1 MQGEGAIL
9 RVLNYP
15 FDPPEPGELREIA
28 DGVHWIRMPLPF
40 KPDHINLWLLRD
52 EFDGAPGWTVVDTG
66 FAAEATR
73 DLWLKLL
80 DGAMGRLPVG
90 RIVVTHFHPDHV
102 GCARW
107 LAERTGATVWM
118 TLGEFLSAHASAS
131 DTAGFDRANSMHH
144 FLQHGLHLLFPE
156 ANKASLRESSGER
169 KEPPVP
175 KSFQR
180 MFHRGTLV
188 IGGRDWQVITAFGHA
203 PEHAT
208 LYTAN
213 GEILIAGDQ
222 ILPTITPNISV
233 WGNQPEANPLQL
245 YINGLAQFDGLPEDT
260 LVLPSH
266 GKVFRGLA
274 ARLAALRVHHAQ
286 QLETVLAALATPKC
300 AGEIV
305 GVLFPRKLDEMQ
317 RVLAMGE
324 TIAHL
329 NLLWQGGSVLR
340 IRGEDGLWRFRRV

>member
-1 MQGEGAIL
+1 
-9 RVLNYP
+9 
-15 FDPPEPGELREIA
+15 
-28 DGVHWIRMPLPF
+28 MPLPF

-73 DLWLKLL
+73 ELWINLL
-80 DGAMGRLPVG
+80 GGAMAGLPVG

-131 DTAGFDRANSMHH
+131 DTAGFDRGNTMRH
-144 FLQHGLHLLFPE
+144 FLRHGLHLLFPD
-156 ANKASLRESSGER
+156 ANASSVKEPGGER

-175 KSFQR
+175 KTFHR
-180 MFHRGTLV
+180 MFHGCRLA

-208 LYTAN
+208 LYAPD

-233 WGNQPEANPLQL
+233 WGNQPEANPLQW
-245 YINGLAQFDGLPEDT
+245 YIDGLDQFDGLPENT

-286 QLETVLAALATPKC
+286 QLEVVLAALDAPKC

-305 GVLFPRKLDEMQ
+305 GVLFQRRLDEMQ

-329 NLLWQGGSVLR
+329 NLLWQRGSVSR
-340 IRGEDGLWRFRRV
+340 SADEGGLWRFRRV